1 LLDELALVRLNVRM
15 QPSPNVT
22 VRINLARI
30 RQNLQAIKMQT
41 GVPVY
46 AVVKADAYGLGAVK
60 VAEAIKELTDGF
72 CVFRLK
78 EAIDAQLWQRT
89 KKRIIALGPPETL
102 DPKAY
107 IDNGVTP
114 AVTTVEQAVALRAA
128 KPALCVDTGMQRF
141 ACPPERVQETLRA
154 GDIHEAFTH
163 GTRIEHAER
172 LKQAVG
178 RSDIKL
184 HVSASALLH
193 EPAAYLDA
201 VRPGAALYQGAVHV
215 STPLVEARIGTGPA
229 GYTGFVSAKHGVI
242 LCGYSNGLRK
252 GVCLINGRTQT
263 ILEVGMQSAFV
274 ELSPNDRVGDE
285 VVLLGESNP
294 ETAIAEH
301 WRSSSQEVVVALASA
316 GSRVYEG

>member
-1 LLDELALVRLNVRM
+1 M

-22 VRINLARI
+22 VRIDLARI

-60 VAEAIKELTDGF
+60 VAEAIKEITDGF
-72 CVFRLK
+72 CVFRLR

-89 KKRIIALGPPETL
+89 GKRTIALGPPESL
-102 DPKAY
+102 DSKAY
-107 IDNGVTP
+107 IENGVTP
-114 AVTTVEQAVALRAA
+114 AVTTVEQAKALRDA
-128 KPALCVDTGMQRF
+128 KPMLCVDTGMQRF
-141 ACPPERVQETLRA
+141 ACPPEQVVAVLHA

-163 GTRIEHAER
+163 GTRLEHVEK
-172 LKQAVG
+172 LKKSVGASAV
-178 RSDIKL
+178 KL
-184 HVSASALLH
+184 HAAASALLH

-201 VRPGAALYQGAVHV
+201 VRPGAALYHGAVHV
-215 STPLVEARIGTGPA
+215 STPLVEVHQSKGPV
-229 GYTGFVSAKHGVI
+229 GYTGFAASRHGVI
-242 LCGYSNGLRK
+242 LAGYSNGLRK
-252 GVCLINGRTQT
+252 GFCCINGATRK

-274 ELSPNDRVGDE
+274 EITETDRVGDE

-301 WRSSSQEVVVALASA
+301 WRSSSQEVVVALASS
-316 GSRVYEG
+316 GPRVYRG

>member
-1 LLDELALVRLNVRM
+1 M

-60 VAEAIKELTDGF
+60 VAEAIKEITDGF
-72 CVFRLK
+72 CVFRLQ

-102 DPKAY
+102 DPRKY

-114 AVTTVEQAVALRAA
+114 AATTVEQATALRAA
-128 KPALCVDTGMQRF
+128 KPMLCVDTGMQRF
-141 ACPPERVQETLRA
+141 ACPPEQVHAVLAA

-163 GTRIEHAER
+163 GTRVEHVDKIKKAI
-172 LKQAVG
+172 G
-178 RSDIKL
+178 RSDVKL
-184 HVSASALLH
+184 HAAASALLH
-193 EPAAYLDA
+193 EPAAYLDL
-201 VRPGAALYQGAVHV
+201 VRPGAALYHGAIHV
-215 STPLVEARIGTGPA
+215 AAPLVEVHESNGPA
-229 GYTGFVSAKHGVI
+229 GYTGFVAPRHGVI
-242 LCGYSNGLRK
+242 LAGYSNGLRT
-252 GVCLINGRTQT
+252 GTCSINGQT
-263 ILEVGMQSAFV
+263 RKILEVGMQSAFV
-274 ELSPNDRVGDE
+274 ETVETDRVGDE
-285 VVLLGESNP
+285 VVLLGEANP
-294 ETAIAEH
+294 ETTIAEH

-316 GSRVYEG
+316 GSKVYL